1 MSSRRG
7 SGHRLLLLS
16 LNCIARGTMAG
27 PVENVERELDK
38 VMNKLTD
45 LRKHRDQTLD
55 EFIQQIESYQRDLSI
70 LSCK

>member
-1 MSSRRG
+1 
-7 SGHRLLLLS
+7 
-16 LNCIARGTMAG
+16 MAG